1 MPGLREVQ
9 DAFRVALLGG
19 SAEPVLALIADD
31 ERGRAA
37 RFAIYRNNVAVSL
50 ADTLAATFPAVQRLV
65 GPRFFAYA
73 AHEFI
78 AAHPPTRGCLA
89 EYGGDFSDFLAAFPA
104 CRALAWLADVA
115 RLEWLVNRAANAPE
129 AARVAPQDLAGFALQ
144 DTPRLVFALEPSL
157 GYLESSWP
165 VERIW
170 RENRAGEGGA
180 VDLAEGGVRLEIGR
194 GGDGVFVR
202 QLDAGS
208 FRFRRALGE
217 RLDLEAAASCAVE
230 AAPEFALDH
239 ALAELF
245 RDGAV
250 AGISLPPLPYEPRR

>member
-1 MPGLREVQ
+1 MPALREVQ

-19 SAEPVLALIADD
+19 SAEPALALLADD
-31 ERGRAA
+31 EPGRSA

-50 ADTLAATFPAVQRLV
+50 ADALAAIFPAVQRLV
-65 GPRFFAYA
+65 DPRFFAYA

-78 AAHPPTRGCLA
+78 AARPPTRACLA
-89 EYGGDFSDFLAAFPA
+89 EYGGDFGDFLAAFPA
-104 CRALAWLADVA
+104 CRDLAWLADVA

-129 AARVAPQDLAGFALQ
+129 SRRAEPQDLAGFAPQ
-144 DTPRLVFALEPSL
+144 DAPRLVFVLEPSL
-157 GYLESSWP
+157 GYLESPWP

-180 VDLAEGGVRLEIGR
+180 ADLAEGGVRLEIGR
-194 GGDGVFVR
+194 GGDGVFLS

-208 FRFRRALGE
+208 FLFRRALGAG
-217 RLDLEAAASCAVE
+217 LDLEAAASRAIE
-230 AAPEFALDH
+230 AAPDFALDQ

-245 RDGAV
+245 RRGAV
-250 AGISLPPLPYEPRR
+250 AGISLPPLP